1 MPYEI
6 TQEGRG
12 RIWRFFGK
20 VTMEEFS
27 ELDDSTSSDPNID
40 ELRYLIVDF
49 RAADLLLSEKD
60 AQIIGAKDTGTSLSN
75 PYIKIAVIG
84 KSEKLKKLVSLYS
97 EHSPLETR
105 LFENLKD
112 ARSWISN
119 QG

>member
-1 MPYEI
+1 MAYEI

-27 ELDDSTSSDPNID
+27 ELDDSLSSDPNID
-40 ELRYLIVDF
+40 DLRYLLVDF
-49 RAADLLLSEKD
+49 QEADLLLSEED
-60 AQIIGAKDTGTSLSN
+60 AEIIGAKDIGMSQRN
-75 PYIKIAVIG
+75 PFLKIAVIG

-97 EHSPLETR
+97 EHSPFETR

-119 QG
+119 